1 MTAMGMPSLS
11 IAQIAQVSAL
21 VAGYIR
27 EQSERFAGRAAGI
40 ASNLRVPVNG
50 FFQPALLA
58 ATSIVVLQNEHVDN
72 PDFYP
77 MLSGLGF
84 RNLPDFQTMAAIT
97 FNNIIVSRGP
107 LSVQVLFHELVHV
120 EQYRQLGVDE
130 FASVY
135 VNGFLSGGTYEAI
148 PLELNAYALEGRF
161 METPHR
167 RFSVEE
173 EVASWVREE
182 RI

>member
-1 MTAMGMPSLS
+1 MGDLFGPDGKTVPGTAGPLVKDNDRHGMPSLS
-11 IAQIAQVSAL
+11 IAQIAQISAL

-77 MLSGLGF
+77 MLRVGF
-84 RNLPDFQTMAAIT
+84 
-97 FNNIIVSRGP
+97 
-107 LSVQVLFHELVHV
+107 
-120 EQYRQLGVDE
+120 
-130 FASVY
+130 
-135 VNGFLSGGTYEAI
+135 GTY
-148 PLELNAYALEGRF
+148 
-161 METPHR
+161 
-167 RFSVEE
+167 
-173 EVASWVREE
+173 
-182 RI
+182 RIFRQWPRSHSTTSSFRMVH